1 LALWRFDRG
10 SNLGNNALLSQGVT
24 HIYVFVCRKSAS
36 EKEEK
41 KKIEERKEERKV
53 LHRSERER
61 EIKQFSL
68 FEQTLFQKK
77 QYPKISKQN
86 HDQDRSYIYIYI

>member
-1 LALWRFDRG
+1 VSKERERERG
-10 SNLGNNALLSQGVT
+10 
-24 HIYVFVCRKSAS
+24 
-36 EKEEK
+36 K